1 MVDDVME
8 RASVLA
14 TDLLKAALAA
24 QSPPERADSAR
35 LARMMNDPAGKAF
48 TVQMVDQVFRNR
60 QPQRQAA
67 RFRTLLRKFG
77 APVYLSSGQ
86 RALMQLG
93 AALSN
98 VAPAP
103 VMRAVAS
110 QLRRDTAQVI
120 LPAEPAPLQRYL
132 AARRASRTGVIVNQ
146 LGEAVLGEREAAW
159 RMDAILGLLKDPNV
173 PAISVKLSSVHSQI
187 NLLDWEGTLASVCDR
202 LRRLYRAALP
212 AQKFVNLDMEEYR
225 DLHLTLAAF
234 ERVLGEPDFHGL
246 RAGVVLQAYLPD
258 SWTALQR
265 LTDWALARVA
275 SGGAPVKL
283 RLVKGANLAMESV
296 EAEWHGWPRA
306 PYATKADTDANFCR
320 MLDYACDPKR
330 AQAMNVAVG
339 SHNLFD
345 IALGL
350 LLRQDRGLGGLIEF
364 EMLEGMAPHQARA
377 VQQAAGGLVL
387 YAPVVH
393 SGNFNSALTYLLRR
407 LDENTSAENF
417 LRDLFDLAP
426 ESESWRRQCAYFTAS
441 WVNRAAAPV
450 GPRRLKPLS
459 LPPGRFANI
468 PDTDWTHEPHRA
480 ALADALSRWRPDSP
494 AAPGPGD
501 VNAALDRLRSAQ
513 PAWASSGFENRGKLL
528 RQCALAMEEGR
539 FDTIACMVHD
549 GKKAAAEA
557 DVEISEAID
566 FARYYAEFRPL
577 ANLRASALGIVAVT
591 PPWNFPYA
599 IPCGGVLAALMAG
612 NTVVLKPAP
621 ETAATAW
628 RLAQQLW
635 QAGIP
640 RDALCFL
647 PCDEAAAGR
656 SLITDS
662 RVAAVVLTGACQTA
676 RLFLD
681 WRPSLR
687 LLAETSGKNS
697 IIITAQADRDL
708 AVKDL
713 IKSAFNHAGQKCSAA
728 SLAILEAEVYDD
740 PAFRAQLL
748 DAAASLPIGA
758 ATEPSSVVTPLIRPP
773 GEALR
778 RALTSLDKGEE
789 WLLAPRQAGADPCQW
804 SPGIKLGV
812 QRGSWFHR
820 TECFGPVLGL
830 MRAASLDEAMAIQ
843 NDSDFGL
850 TAGLHSLDE
859 EEIALWR
866 ERVATGNAYINRAI
880 TGAIVQRQPFGGW
893 KGSSFGPGAK
903 AGGPNYVAQFARFE
917 DIDETVDT
925 YDHWWKDYFSK
936 PHDPSAL
943 RCETNTF
950 RYRPCRGVVLRLD
963 DGDKRSLELA
973 RRAAEVC
980 GTRLHVSL
988 SGQESEVE
996 LAARLP
1002 SLASEAEFLR
1012 TVKPPSD
1019 VLLRSAYA
1027 AGLNW
1032 IDAPLL
1038 SDGRYEL
1045 TRWLREQSISETR
1058 HRYGLI
1064 MDAPS
1069 SALHSSGRLS

>member
-1 MVDDVME
+1 MGDHVTE
-8 RASVLA
+8 RASALA
-14 TDLLKAALAA
+14 ADLLRAALAA
-24 QSPPERADSAR
+24 QSPRERADSAR
-35 LARMMNDPAGKAF
+35 LARMMNDPAGRAF
-48 TVQMVDQVFRNR
+48 TVQMVDQVFRSR
-60 QPQRQAA
+60 QPPRQAG
-67 RFRTLLRKFG
+67 RFRALLKKFG
-77 APVYLSSGQ
+77 APAYLSPGQ
-86 RALMQLG
+86 RALMRCG
-93 AALSN
+93 ALASRLN
-98 VAPAP
+98 P
-103 VMRAVAS
+103 VLAMLAVAS
-110 QLRRDTAQVI
+110 RLRRDTARVI

-132 AARRASRTGVIVNQ
+132 AARRGSRAGVIVNQ

-159 RMDAILGLLKDPNV
+159 RLEAILGLLNDPQV
-173 PAISVKLSSVHSQI
+173 PAISVKLSSIHSQI
-187 NLLDWEGTLASVCDR
+187 NLLDWEGTLASVSDR

-234 ERVLGEPDFHGL
+234 ERVLGEPAFRPL
-246 RAGVVLQAYLPD
+246 RAGIVLQAYLPD

-265 LTDWALARVA
+265 LTEWALARVA
-275 SGGAPVKL
+275 GGGAPIKL

-306 PYATKADTDANFCR
+306 PYASKAETDANFCR
-320 MLDYACDPKR
+320 MLDFACDPKR
-330 AQAMNVAVG
+330 AQAVHLAVG

-350 LLRQDRGLGGLIEF
+350 VLRQERDLGARVEF

-393 SGNFNSALTYLLRR
+393 RGNFNSALTYLLRR
-407 LDENTSAENF
+407 LDENTTPENF
-417 LRDLFDLAP
+417 LRDLFELTP
-426 ESESWRRQCAYFTAS
+426 ESESWQRQRARFAAS
-441 WVNRAAAPV
+441 WENRGAAPV
-450 GPRRLKPLS
+450 GPRRSKPLPR
-459 LPPGRFANI
+459 PPDRFQNI
-468 PDTDWTHEPHRA
+468 PDTDWTDESHRTH
-480 ALADALSRWRPDSP
+480 LTNALSRWLPGAS
-494 AAPGPGD
+494 AAPEAED
-501 VNAALDRLRSAQ
+501 VNAALERLRTAQ
-513 PAWASSGFENRGKLL
+513 PAWEASGVEHRAQLL
-528 RQCALAMEEGR
+528 RQCALVMEQGR
-539 FDTIACMVHD
+539 YDTIACMVQD
-549 GKKAAAEA
+549 GKKAAGEA
-557 DVEISEAID
+557 DTEISEAID
-566 FARYYAEFRPL
+566 FARYYAEFRPHP
-577 ANLRASALGIVAVT
+577 ALRMSALGIVVVT

-612 NTVVLKPAP
+612 NAVVLKPAP

-628 RLAQQLW
+628 RLVQQLW
-635 QAGIP
+635 EGGIP
-640 RDALCFL
+640 RQMLCFL

-656 SLITDS
+656 ALITHPKT
-662 RVAAVVLTGACQTA
+662 AAVVLTGACQTA

-697 IIITAQADRDL
+697 IVMTAQADRDL

-713 IKSAFNHAGQKCSAA
+713 VKSAFNHAGQKCSAA

-748 DAAASLPIGA
+748 DAASSLPVGT
-758 ATEPSSVVTPLIRPP
+758 ATDPASVVTPLIRPP

-778 RALTSLDKGEE
+778 RALTTLEEGEA
-789 WLLAPRQAGADPCQW
+789 WLLRPRQVGADPCLW

-830 MRAASLDEAMAIQ
+830 LRAANLDEAMAMQ
-843 NDSDFGL
+843 NDNDFGL

-859 EEIALWR
+859 EEIARWR
-866 ERVATGNAYINRAI
+866 ERVAAGNLYINRAI

-917 DIDETVDT
+917 ETAAEADT
-925 YDHWWKDYFSK
+925 YDRWWRDHFSRA
-936 PHDPSAL
+936 HDPSGL
-943 RCETNTF
+943 RCETNVF
-950 RYRPCRGVVLRLD
+950 RYVPCRGVVLRLEE
-963 DGDKRSLELA
+963 GDNRSLDLA
-973 RRAAEVC
+973 RRAAQIC

-988 SGQESEVE
+988 CGQESEE
-996 LAARLP
+996 ALAARLP
-1002 SLASEAEFLR
+1002 ALASEAEFLR

-1019 VLLRSAYA
+1019 ALLRSAYA
-1027 AGLNW
+1027 ARLNW

-1038 SDGRYEL
+1038 ADGRYEL

-1058 HRYGLI
+1058 HRYGLV
-1064 MDAPS
+1064 MDAPE
-1069 SALHSSGRLS
+1069 SASF